1 MVYAKTFTSF
11 ARHAFQKAAFAGHG
25 SPSGTAQA
33 SSFFNQSFSGASRTQ
48 LGSGAIAGRFQSQF
62 GAHAGK
68 NNPNPSFP
76 NSQSSLNS
84 GQYQNPI
91 VTAATNDDGTE
102 RELHYGTAFS
112 IARHLSH
119 SILGPA
125 AAAELTQPGFTRSY
139 STAAGETS
147 SSPAEDVPVD
157 AVQPAYLDLSLPPN
171 LPMEPPQPV
180 LQTMESYEKEV
191 STLLEQGDYRSV
203 ITVYHNMKQHG
214 FIPTADLYDSII
226 LSMSRTRA
234 KKPVNDILETYTE
247 MLDQKVPPE
256 ISTVSTVIEALCSR
270 SAEVHEMI
278 AEANLKLERGSPDKS
293 ETRAHVE
300 QLQQEGNILKALDLF
315 NASSNAA
322 YKPYSIQTFN
332 AILGALSQHGMAPEV
347 LKVYER
353 LELSHVAPTAE
364 TFVHLITAFGK
375 HGDMRSAVECYN
387 EYKEQVKD
395 LPGHDENAIY
405 AALISGYFASNDPKG
420 AIEFLGKVQTIPG
433 KYVSR
438 ALLDAVVAGLCRL
451 DQLDAALKWIHEMK
465 RTATLPNPTVS
476 TIRPIVL
483 SASRT
488 GNLRTAREAFDALGD
503 GRNGTAHLW
512 KSELQFFASLCL
524 REGDLPTTIIIMDE
538 LILQNI
544 LPDSDVGAAF
554 LCKLFAVSGMD
565 RAHEYFERFAKIQT
579 HSPHENSSH
588 VEFELLVHRFIADIG
603 QLDRPT
609 AVRIIA
615 ILHSHP
621 NILTGAPSSAANAL
635 VSAFGNHFEDVAM
648 DGITLAGLVKF
659 QSTLTGWQD
668 SKPED
673 LSRLISILCAVRP
686 EDWIHL
692 RPAES
697 LIFDHLQRIHDPD
710 LLTLWKEIVSSV
722 DVVRA
727 NQLGSPAT
735 PITPTINS
743 VVSNSS
749 PDDAVSIA
757 TMDTSVSPP
766 SSGSNSCQTMYRQLP
781 TRYYFNIPRAPD
793 INMMHSVHIIRNL
806 GRAQRDATHLNKLL
820 DVVRRARDQGQ
831 RIVPEALG
839 RLINTAG
846 KAHRVDVFKEI
857 FEFAE
862 STVREVIPEHEIAF
876 DEWCLILN
884 SMIVA
889 HAFNRN
895 FAKARSYQQELMKL
909 GVAPDADAFAAYI
922 VNINVTNTNDEA
934 TEALALF
941 HEAKSLGVPASTFL
955 YNTLISK
962 LAKARRSDDALYY
975 FHEMCA
981 NGVSPSSVTYG
992 TVINACCRVGNEA
1005 LALKYFND
1013 MESDQFFVPRIAP
1026 YNTMLQFYVH
1036 TKQNRAEALRF
1047 YDKMRAQ
1054 LLIPSA
1060 HTYKLLIDA
1069 YAKLEPVDLAA
1080 AEAILDLIAGDR
1092 QRPTSAHYAALIHAY
1107 GCVKQDLESAKALFY
1122 KVISHDFENRVLPD
1136 EALYQALIEA
1146 YVANHKVADCENIF
1160 RHMRAN
1166 KVRLTVYMA
1175 NHLIH
1180 GWTIAGNLAEA
1191 KKAFD
1196 SLTAEK
1202 NGLYCR
1208 EPSSYEQMTR
1218 TYLAMGDRESAL
1230 ALVEEMK
1237 SKGYPV
1243 AVVARV
1249 TDILEGGQG
1258 LLGVYSSKP
1267 TMEDTSMSSV

>member
-11 ARHAFQKAAFAGHG
+11 ARHAFQKAAFAG
-25 SPSGTAQA
+25 SPAGATHA
-33 SSFFNQSFSGASRTQ
+33 SSFFNQSFSGAARTQ

-76 NSQSSLNS
+76 NSQSSLQS

-91 VTAATNDDGTE
+91 VTAATNDDGNE
-102 RELHYGTAFS
+102 RELHYGTSLS

-125 AAAELTQPGFTRSY
+125 AATELTQSGFTRSY
-139 STAAGETS
+139 STATGETAS
-147 SSPAEDVPVD
+147 SLPEDVPVD
-157 AVQPAYLDLSLPPN
+157 TEQPAYLDLNLQPN
-171 LPMEPPQPV
+171 LPMESPQPV
-180 LQTMESYEKEV
+180 LPTLESYEKEV
-191 STLLEQGDYRSV
+191 SILLEQGDFRSV
-203 ITVYHNMKQHG
+203 ISVYHSMKQHG

-234 KKPVNDILETYTE
+234 RKPVNDILETYTE
-247 MLDQKVPPE
+247 MLDRKVQPE
-256 ISTVSTVIEALCSR
+256 MSTVSTVIEALCSR
-270 SAEVHEMI
+270 SAEVYEMI
-278 AEANLKLERGSPDKS
+278 AEANLKLERGSHDKS
-293 ETRAHVE
+293 ETRAQVE
-300 QLQQEGNILKALDLF
+300 QLLQEVNVVKALDLF
-315 NASSNAA
+315 NTSSNAA

-332 AILGALSQHGMAPEV
+332 AMLSALSQHGMAPEV

-364 TFVHLITAFGK
+364 TFVHLITAFGQ

-387 EYKEQVKD
+387 EYKEQAKD
-395 LPGHDENAIY
+395 LPGHDENTIY
-405 AALISGYFASNDPKG
+405 AALISSYFASDDPKG
-420 AIEFLGKVQTIPG
+420 GIEFLRKVQTIPG

-451 DQLDAALKWIHEMK
+451 EELDAALKWIHEMK

-476 TIRPIVL
+476 TVRPIVL
-483 SASRT
+483 SASRA
-488 GNLRTAREAFDALGD
+488 GNLQAAREAFDALGD

-512 KSELQFFASLCL
+512 KSELQLFASLCL
-524 REGDLPTTIIIMDE
+524 REGDLPTAVIIMDE

-544 LPDSDVGAAF
+544 LPDSDVGATF
-554 LCKLFAVSGMD
+554 LCKLMAASGID
-565 RAHEYFERFAKIQT
+565 RALEYFERFAKIQT
-579 HSPHENSSH
+579 DSPHTNSSH
-588 VEFELLVHRFIADIG
+588 VELDRLAHRFIADVG
-603 QLDRPT
+603 QLDLPT

-615 ILHSHP
+615 ILHSQP
-621 NILTGAPSSAANAL
+621 KILTGAPSSAANAL
-635 VSAFGNHFEDVAM
+635 VSVFGNHFEDVAI

-659 QSTLTGWQD
+659 QSSLTGWQD

-673 LSRLISILCAVRP
+673 LSRLISILCAIRP
-686 EDWIHL
+686 EDWIYL
-692 RPAES
+692 QPAES

-722 DVVRA
+722 DVVRP
-727 NQLGSPAT
+727 NQLGSPV
-735 PITPTINS
+735 TPTVNS

-749 PDDAVSIA
+749 PDDTVSIA
-757 TMDTSVSPP
+757 TMDTSVTPP
-766 SSGSNSCQTMYRQLP
+766 SSGSNSYQTMYRQLP
-781 TRYYFNIPRAPD
+781 SRYYFNIPRAPD

-806 GRAQRDATHLNKLL
+806 GKAQRDATHLNKLL
-820 DVVRRARDQGQ
+820 DVVRRARHQGE

-846 KAHRVDVFKEI
+846 KVRRVEVFTEV

-895 FAKARSYQQELMKL
+895 FPEARRYQEELMKL
-909 GVAPDADAFAAYI
+909 GIAPDADAFAAYI
-922 VNINVTNTNDEA
+922 VNINVTDTNDEA

-981 NGVSPSSVTYG
+981 NGISPSSVTYG

-1013 MESDQFFVPRIAP
+1013 MESDQYFVPRIAP
-1026 YNTMLQFYVH
+1026 YNTMLQFYVQ
-1036 TKQNRAEALRF
+1036 TKQNRPEALRF
-1047 YDKMRAQ
+1047 YEKMRAQ

-1060 HTYKLLIDA
+1060 HTYKLLIDV
-1069 YAKLEPVDLAA
+1069 YAKLEPVDLVA
-1080 AEAILDLIAGDR
+1080 AENILSLITSDR
-1092 QRPTSAHYAALIHAY
+1092 QRPTSAHYAALIHAH
-1107 GCVKQDLESAKALFY
+1107 GCVKQDLETAKTWFY
-1122 KVISHDFENRVLPD
+1122 KVISPDFKNRVPPD

-1146 YVANHKVADCENIF
+1146 YVANHKVADCNEIF

-1166 KVRLTVYMA
+1166 DVKLTVYMA

-1180 GWTIAGNLAEA
+1180 GWTIAGNLEEA
-1191 KKAFD
+1191 RKVFD
-1196 SLTAEK
+1196 SLAAEK
-1202 NGLYCR
+1202 NGLYGR

-1230 ALVEEMK
+1230 ALVEEMR

-1249 TDILEGGQG
+1249 TDILEGGEG
-1258 LLGVYSSKP
+1258 LLGVYLTKP
-1267 TMEDTSMSSV
+1267 AMEDTPLSSL